1 MNQALDPSVDGRDA
15 GHRRTSATSPE
26 RRTAPW
32 LRWGAGAGR
41 WIVGGIFL
49 FAGGIKALDPE
60 GFARQIDAYG
70 WVPATLLHPAA
81 LLLITLE
88 VLLGAALLV
97 GLRPAIAAWGTAVLL
112 LLFIGVSGEAW
123 WSGRQIECGCFGG
136 ALERT
141 PAQVVL
147 EDLLMLAA
155 LAPTFWG
162 AGGPAPARWWRRVVP
177 VGIAFAAL
185 GLAIAAPGLPLD
197 GLVTD
202 LKPGRDV
209 AALGLDT
216 LVPEQGAVLM
226 ALLELGQEPSRAAVP
241 ALNDVAV
248 EIPECQVLG
257 LAAAGPEERALFGW
271 TEGAGFPVDEVGA
284 STVDSLARALPRFA
298 LLVDGRVI
306 AVWNETPPRPEAL
319 RSVMGGMAS

>member
-1 MNQALDPSVDGRDA
+1 M
-15 GHRRTSATSPE
+15 SPE
-26 RRTAPW
+26 RGTTPW
-32 LRWGAGAGR
+32 LRWGAGVGR

-49 FAGGIKALDPE
+49 FAGGIKALDPQ

-70 WVPATLLHPAA
+70 WVPAALLHPAA
-81 LLLITLE
+81 LLLITVE

-97 GLRPAIAAWGTAVLL
+97 GPRPGIAAWGTGVLL

-155 LAPTFWG
+155 LVPTFW
-162 AGGPAPARWWRRVVP
+162 APGRPVRARWRRVVP
-177 VGIAFAAL
+177 VGTAAAVL
-185 GLAIAAPGLPLD
+185 AVAIAAPGLPLD
-197 GLVTD
+197 GLVTG

-298 LLVDGRVI
+298 LLVDGRVV